1 MSSVRGRSHR
11 TFPDGEPMALLQ
23 GRVRIA
29 TRRKANAAADA
40 AGITLAAYIEALVN
54 RDEVD
59 ANGCPLWLEPRIAD
73 QEELPLKTA

>member
-29 TRRKANAAADA
+29 TRRKANAADA

>member
-1 MSSVRGRSHR
+1 
-11 TFPDGEPMALLQ
+11 MALLQ